1 MNTLIIGFLLAV
13 SAGVIY
19 MKPGLG
25 PGALTMCAVAAL
37 PTLIVL
43 AREREDKTFLLRVF
57 VLAVIARMILATVIH
72 TMGLEEFFGGDATTY
87 DLYGQSLAQA
97 WHGDEFHATRYVNFA
112 ASGASAWGMLYIVAF
127 VYELVGTNR
136 FAIQLLNAAVGA
148 STAITVYYS
157 AKALFSNI
165 RVSRLA
171 ALLVAFFPSLILWSS
186 QALKDAIIIQALAL
200 AILATLRLMDK
211 VTVGQVVILTLTLLS
226 LISLRF
232 YVFYMMAAAVGG
244 SFFIGMKSLSAQGFL
259 QRFVAVAVIGLIF
272 TWFGVLQ
279 FGAAQLDRYAN
290 LQTIENSRRDQANA
304 GSGFSKDVDVGTAEG
319 ALSAIPLGVVYL
331 LFAPFPWQFQTLR
344 QSITLP
350 EMIVWWVAF
359 PTLVLGWWY
368 SLRHRLRQV
377 SPIVLFTTML
387 TLAYSLFQGNVGT
400 AYRQRSQLLVF
411 YFIFVAVGVI
421 ILKERAEDKRRRQK
435 LAKQELAELQAARVD
450 ARRGKTTPQD
460 HSEESADK
468 PTNEPTDEPT
478 DKPT

>member
-1 MNTLIIGFLLAV
+1 MNTLIIGFLLAAC
-13 SAGVIY
+13 AGVVY

-25 PGALTMCAVAAL
+25 PGALAMCAFASL
-37 PTLIVL
+37 PTMIVL
-43 AREREDKTFLLRVF
+43 VREQEDKTFLLRLF
-57 VLAVIARMILATVIH
+57 VLAVIARIFLATVIH
-72 TMGLEEFFGGDATTY
+72 TAGLEEFFGGDATTY
-87 DLYGQSLAQA
+87 DLYGQSLLQG

-112 ASGASAWGMLYIVAF
+112 ASGASAWGMLYIVAI
-127 VYELVGTNR
+127 VYEIIGTNR
-136 FAIQLLNAAVGA
+136 FAIQLINASVGA
-148 STAITVYYS
+148 ATAVTVYYS
-157 AKALFSNI
+157 AKALFNNL

-171 ALLVAFFPSLILWSS
+171 AILVAFFPSLILWSS

-200 AILATLRLMDK
+200 AILATLRLMEK
-211 VTVGQVVILTLTLLS
+211 ITFGQLVLLTLCLLS

-232 YVFYMMAAAVGG
+232 YVFYMMVAAAAG
-244 SFFIGMKSLSAQGFL
+244 SFFIGMKSLSAQGFV

-279 FGAAQLDRYAN
+279 YGAAQLDRYAN

-344 QSITLP
+344 QTITLP
-350 EMIVWWVAF
+350 EMIIWWLAF

-411 YFIFVAVGVI
+411 YFIFVAVGAI
-421 ILKERAEDKRRRQK
+421 ILKERGEDKRRRQK
-435 LAKQELAELQAARVD
+435 LATQELAERQAARVE
-450 ARRGKTTPQD
+450 ARRGKTPPQVTQIPSD
-460 HSEESADK
+460 QSVESADK
-468 PTNEPTDEPT
+468 PT